1 LLIRSLALLLLAAPV
16 AGHETFVAPAA
27 QAVANVPLELRLAST
42 ARFPRTETAILPTR
56 IARMSAI
63 IGTTAQPLRTGA
75 SRPTWL
81 MLETRPAQTGMMR
94 VAVALGP
101 KPIALSA
108 AKVDEYF
115 AEIEASP
122 AVREAYGALPTCRA
136 SRETSTRL

>member
-1 LLIRSLALLLLAAPV
+1 
-16 AGHETFVAPAA
+16 
-27 QAVANVPLELRLAST
+27 
-42 ARFPRTETAILPTR
+42 
-56 IARMSAI
+56 
-63 IGTTAQPLRTGA
+63 
-75 SRPTWL
+75 
-81 MLETRPAQTGMMR
+81 MMR

-122 AVREAYGALPTCRA
+122 AVREAYAALPTCRA